1 MIKLKRKY
9 TDFNGVEREED
20 FYFGLTKAELIEME
34 LGTVG
39 TFTQSLDAIIKAKN
53 MPALIREFK
62 ALVRKSYG
70 EKSADGKRFIK
81 SEELSDAFCQT
92 SAYSDIFMELV
103 TDDEKASKFINGIL
117 PSDLQDQLDKA
128 KKDGT
133 LPALSDGGPEMTI
146 IQ

>member
-39 TFTQSLDAIIKAKN
+39 TFTQALDAIIKAKD
-53 MPALIREFK
+53 MPALIKEFK
-62 ALVRKSYG
+62 ALVRKAYG
-70 EKSADGKRFIK
+70 EKSPDGKRFVK

-92 SAYSDIFMELV
+92 TVYSDIFMELV

-117 PSDLQDQLDKA
+117 PADLQDQLDQA
-128 KKDGT
+128 KKNGT
-133 LPALSDGGPEMTI
+133 LPALGDGGPDVTVI
-146 IQ
+146 K